1 MRRLTLIITL
11 IFIFAFASLVHAQ
24 EDTYELP
31 AIAEGDIV
39 EGSFEDNITTQLY
52 AFYGTEGDIV
62 SITMT
67 QDSPDLDPF
76 LVLLSAE
83 GEVLAYDDDS
93 GAVQFSSAISNVT
106 LENDGVYFVIATS
119 FLFVDGTEISTDETL
134 DYTLTVT
141 GHTNPEDVED
151 TDIISIEIEPLA
163 IGDSVEGES
172 TEDNPAVFFFLDGT
186 EGDSLTISLEDAN
199 FFTVLH
205 VFDPDGGRIAVDAS
219 LAQLELEEDGTYVIM
234 ATAPFFYQAIDEDGF
249 FEGGTFVLVIE

>member
-1 MRRLTLIITL
+1 
-11 IFIFAFASLVHAQ
+11 
-24 EDTYELP
+24 
-31 AIAEGDIV
+31 
-39 EGSFEDNITTQLY
+39 
-52 AFYGTEGDIV
+52 
-62 SITMT
+62 
-67 QDSPDLDPF
+67 
-76 LVLLSAE
+76 
-83 GEVLAYDDDS
+83 
-93 GAVQFSSAISNVT
+93 
-106 LENDGVYFVIATS
+106 
-119 FLFVDGTEISTDETL
+119 
-134 DYTLTVT
+134 
-141 GHTNPEDVED
+141 NPEDVED
-151 TDIISIEIEPLA
+151 TEVISIEIEPLA